1 MIHGTKEEHDLYMNQ
16 RIENLAHNEA
26 GRNIEM
32 REPFHSQH
40 EANNFMKEEM
50 EEIEEAIAQL
60 REDFEV
66 HWHMCKKDS
75 YYDKKDFKKQLDKIC
90 LDCKQVAL
98 EALHTYAVAIKTN
111 EQLGGTKNV

>member
-1 MIHGTKEEHDLYMNQ
+1 MIHGTKEEHDLYVNQ
-16 RIENLAHNEA
+16 MIVNLAHDEA
-26 GRNIEM
+26 ARNIDV

-40 EANNFMKEEM
+40 EVNSFMREEM

-75 YYDKKDFKKQLDKIC
+75 HYDKKDFKKQLDKIC

-111 EQLGGTKNV
+111 EQLGGK